1 MFRFTKT
8 ALKII
13 LTNVCLRLLALVM
26 SLLTGEK
33 FCYVITSG
41 KEPAILKDDVT
52 IQTRLK
58 NRVSESTV

>member
-1 MFRFTKT
+1 MLEVT
-8 ALKII
+8 
-13 LTNVCLRLLALVM
+13 LLALVM